1 MLSPSSP
8 LSSSV
13 PEVVLLGHEDPEPA
27 GALQHLAPP
36 VVAAEPL
43 VEGDVHGE
51 GVEGP
56 LGGVPP
62 AAARHPPR
70 HPPRLLVVEEGDGVA
85 GRHLYHADVRGRGG
99 VGGRVRAFKGGRAD
113 EEGHRRPVVQPRRPA
128 ALVLAQQ
135 DP

>member
-1 MLSPSSP
+1 MSFPSFP

-51 GVEGP
+51 GVEGT
-56 LGGVPP
+56 LGRVSPT
-62 AAARHPPR
+62 RHPPR

-85 GRHLYHADVRGRGG
+85 GRHLDHADVRLRGR
-99 VGGRVRAFKGGRAD
+99 VGGRMRAVEGGRAD